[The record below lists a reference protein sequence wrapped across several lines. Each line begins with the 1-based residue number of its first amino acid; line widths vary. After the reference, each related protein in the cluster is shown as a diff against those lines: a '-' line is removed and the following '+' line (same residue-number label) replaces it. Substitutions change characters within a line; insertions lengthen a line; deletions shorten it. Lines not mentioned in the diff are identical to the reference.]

1 MKNCWDFIKCY
12 WMLLLGVISIAIGT
26 GLYMY
31 QYISSSMDIKNDC
44 IFKWSLSLNMIGLIA
59 IAIFIICR
67 YCCEKS
73 NNPTNTQLSSIQ
85 SYIDNLTTLKNKY
98 KCARKGQYVVTVIL
112 LLAILSF
119 VLIPR
124 IMVWCKTG
132 LISSSGFSSF
142 LFDRANTFNITNHDQ
157 ITLFWNSIYISIIF
171 IILCILFLSTIHS
184 IRITSYKIRLID
196 STIAR
201 IQVYNI
207 SRGYGLINIPV
218 IGIKKNDVGGND
230 YSFISNDRFIVKT
243 QDGQE
248 TQESQGIQETQPK
261 KSKDKNRKTQE
272 KQIKDKDRKI
282 QDSLTNIITTA
293 KDGEIKFEIIYL
305 INDNKWVLI
314 CNNQTSD
321 KIPTDVSDETKKKI
335 ELEINRLTQELNAD
349 SSRNIWSAIFNSR

>member
-1 MKNCWDFIKCY
+1 MKKCWDFIKCY

-26 GLYMY
+26 GLYMD
-31 QYISSSMDIKNDC
+31 QYIPNPMDIKNEC
-44 IFKWSLSLNMIGLIA
+44 IFKWSLSLNVIGIIA

-98 KCARKGQYVVTVIL
+98 KCARKGQYVVAVIL
-112 LLAILSF
+112 LLAILSY

-124 IMVWCKTG
+124 IMVWCKTS

-142 LFDRANTFNITNHDQ
+142 LFDRANTFNITNHDK

-184 IRITSYKIRLID
+184 IRITSHKIRLID

-218 IGIKKNDVGGND
+218 IGIKKTDVGGNN

-248 TQESQGIQETQPK
+248 IQESQGIQETQPK
-261 KSKDKNRKTQE
+261 KSKDKNRKAQE

-282 QDSLTNIITTA
+282 HDSLTNIITTA

-314 CNNQTSD
+314 CNNHTSD
-321 KIPTDVSDETKKKI
+321 KMPTDVSDETKKKI

>member
-12 WMLLLGVISIAIGT
+12 WMLLLGVISLAIGT

-31 QYISSSMDIKNDC
+31 QYIPNSMDIKNDC
-44 IFKWSLSLNMIGLIA
+44 IFKWSLSLNVIGIIA
-59 IAIFIICR
+59 IAIYIICR
-67 YCCEKS
+67 NCCEKS
-73 NNPTNTQLSSIQ
+73 DNPTSVIK
-85 SYIDNLTTLKNKY
+85 SYIDNLNLLKRKY
-98 KCARKGQYVVTVIL
+98 KCTRIGQYVVAVIL

-184 IRITSYKIRLID
+184 IRITSHKIRLID
-196 STIAR
+196 STLTNIK
-201 IQVYNI
+201 VYDI
-207 SRGYGLINIPV
+207 SKSCDCINIPV
-218 IGIKKNDVGGND
+218 ISIKKSDTENNN
-230 YSFISNDRFIVKT
+230 YSFITNGREVKENKEVEV
-243 QDGQE
+243 DG
-248 TQESQGIQETQPK
+248 K
-261 KSKDKNRKTQE
+261 K
-272 KQIKDKDRKI
+272 IKK
-282 QDSLTNIITTA
+282 LITTT
-293 KDGEIKFEIIYL
+293 GNHEVEFTIKYT
-305 INDNKWVLI
+305 INDNKWILI
-314 CNNQTSD
+314 CKDQTSD
-321 KIPTDVSDETKKKI
+321 KISAEISDETKKKI

>member
-1 MKNCWDFIKCY
+1 
-12 WMLLLGVISIAIGT
+12 MLLLGVISFAIGT
-26 GLYMY
+26 GLYMD
-31 QYISSSMDIKNDC
+31 QYIPNSMDIKNEC
-44 IFKWSLSLNMIGLIA
+44 IFKWSLSLNVIGIIA

-98 KCARKGQYVVTVIL
+98 KCARKGQYVVAVIL

-157 ITLFWNSIYISIIF
+157 ITLFGNSIYISIIF

-184 IRITSYKIRLID
+184 IRITSHKIRLID

-218 IGIKKNDVGGND
+218 IGIKKNDGGEND
-230 YSFISNDRFIVKT
+230 YSFISNDRFVKT
-243 QDGQE
+243 QGGQE
-248 TQESQGIQETQPK
+248 TQSK
-261 KSKDKNRKTQE
+261 KSKDKNSKKQE
-272 KQIKDKDRKI
+272 IPEKI
-282 QDSLTNIITTA
+282 TITAGNDA
-293 KDGEIKFEIIYL
+293 KIKFEIIYL
-305 INDNKWVLI
+305 INENKWELK
-314 CNNQTSD
+314 CDNNQISE
-321 KIPTDVSDETKKKI
+321 KMSTDISDETKKKI

-349 SSRNIWSAIFNSR
+349 SSRDIWSAIFNSR

>member
-12 WMLLLGVISIAIGT
+12 WMLLLGVISLAIGT

-31 QYISSSMDIKNDC
+31 QYIPNSMDIKNDC
-44 IFKWSLSLNMIGLIA
+44 IFKWSLSLNVIGIIA
-59 IAIFIICR
+59 IAIYIICR
-67 YCCEKS
+67 NCCEKS
-73 NNPTNTQLSSIQ
+73 NNHTNTQLSSIQ

-98 KCARKGQYVVTVIL
+98 KCARKGQYVVAVIL

-184 IRITSYKIRLID
+184 IRITSHKIRLID
-196 STIAR
+196 STLTKIK
-201 IQVYNI
+201 VYDI
-207 SRGYGLINIPV
+207 SKSCDCINIPV
-218 IGIKKNDVGGND
+218 IGIKTNDTA
-230 YSFISNDRFIVKT
+230 SNEYCITVYDRFVMRKQEAPET
-243 QDGQE
+243 QGTTEKKQE
-248 TQESQGIQETQPK
+248 TPK
-261 KSKDKNRKTQE
+261 K
-272 KQIKDKDRKI
+272 
-282 QDSLTNIITTA
+282 ITITA
-293 KDGEIKFEIIYL
+293 GDDAKIKFEINYL

-314 CNNQTSD
+314 YNDQTSGEM
-321 KIPTDVSDETKKKI
+321 PTDVSDETKKKI

-349 SSRNIWSAIFNSR
+349 SSRYIWSAIFNSR

>member
-1 MKNCWDFIKCY
+1 
-12 WMLLLGVISIAIGT
+12 MLLLGVISLAIGT

-31 QYISSSMDIKNDC
+31 QYIPNSMDIKNDC
-44 IFKWSLSLNMIGLIA
+44 IFKWSLSLNVIGIIA
-59 IAIFIICR
+59 IAIYIICR
-67 YCCEKS
+67 NCCEKS

-98 KCARKGQYVVTVIL
+98 KCARKGQYVVAVIL

-142 LFDRANTFNITNHDQ
+142 LFDRANTFNITNHNQ

-184 IRITSYKIRLID
+184 IRITSHKIRLID
-196 STIAR
+196 STLTKIK
-201 IQVYNI
+201 VYDI
-207 SRGYGLINIPV
+207 SKSCNCINIPV
-218 IGIKKNDVGGND
+218 ISIKKSDTENNN
-230 YSFISNDRFIVKT
+230 YSFITNGREVKKNEEDEV
-243 QDGQE
+243 DG
-248 TQESQGIQETQPK
+248 K
-261 KSKDKNRKTQE
+261 K
-272 KQIKDKDRKI
+272 IKKP
-282 QDSLTNIITTA
+282 ITTTINH
-293 KDGEIKFEIIYL
+293 DEVEFTIKYT

-314 CNNQTSD
+314 CNNHTSD
-321 KIPTDVSDETKKKI
+321 KMPTDVSDETKKKI

-349 SSRNIWSAIFNSR
+349 SSRNIWRAIFNSR

>member
-1 MKNCWDFIKCY
+1 
-12 WMLLLGVISIAIGT
+12 MLLLGVISLAIGT

-31 QYISSSMDIKNDC
+31 QYIPNSMDIKNDC
-44 IFKWSLSLNMIGLIA
+44 IFKWSLSLNVIGIIA
-59 IAIFIICR
+59 IAIYIICR
-67 YCCEKS
+67 NCCEKS
-73 NNPTNTQLSSIQ
+73 NNHTNTQLSSIQ

-98 KCARKGQYVVTVIL
+98 KCARKGQYVVAVIL

-171 IILCILFLSTIHS
+171 IIICILFLSTIHS
-184 IRITSYKIRLID
+184 IRITSHKIRLID

-218 IGIKKNDVGGND
+218 IGIKKNDGGEND
-230 YSFISNDRFIVKT
+230 YSFISNDRFVVKTQDRQET

-248 TQESQGIQETQPK
+248 TQESQGIQKTQPK
-261 KSKDKNRKTQE
+261 KSKNKNRKTQE
-272 KQIKDKDRKI
+272 KQIKDKGRKI

-293 KDGEIKFEIIYL
+293 KDGEIKFEIIYF

-314 CNNQTSD
+314 GNNQTSD
-321 KIPTDVSDETKKKI
+321 KMPTDVSDETKKKI

>member
-1 MKNCWDFIKCY
+1 MKKCWDFIKCY
-12 WMLLLGVISIAIGT
+12 WMLLLGVISLAIGT

-31 QYISSSMDIKNDC
+31 QYIPNSMDIKNDC
-44 IFKWSLSLNMIGLIA
+44 IFKWSLSLNVIGIIA
-59 IAIFIICR
+59 IAIYIICR

-98 KCARKGQYVVTVIL
+98 KCARKGQYVVAVIL

-157 ITLFWNSIYISIIF
+157 ITLFGNSIYISIIF

-184 IRITSYKIRLID
+184 IRITSHKIRLID

-218 IGIKKNDVGGND
+218 IGIKKNDGGEND
-230 YSFISNDRFIVKT
+230 YSFISNDRFVKT
-243 QDGQE
+243 QGGQE
-248 TQESQGIQETQPK
+248 TQSK
-261 KSKDKNRKTQE
+261 KSKDKNRKKQE
-272 KQIKDKDRKI
+272 IPEKI
-282 QDSLTNIITTA
+282 TITAGNDA
-293 KDGEIKFEIIYL
+293 KIKFEIIYL
-305 INDNKWVLI
+305 INENKWELK
-314 CNNQTSD
+314 CDNNQISE
-321 KIPTDVSDETKKKI
+321 KMSTDISDETKKKI

>member
-12 WMLLLGVISIAIGT
+12 RMLLLGVISLAIGT

-31 QYISSSMDIKNDC
+31 QYIYSSMDIKNDC
-44 IFKWSLSLNMIGLIA
+44 IFKWSLSLNVIGIIA

-98 KCARKGQYVVTVIL
+98 KCARKGQYVVAVIL

-184 IRITSYKIRLID
+184 IRITSHKIRLID
-196 STIAR
+196 STLTKIK
-201 IQVYNI
+201 VYDI
-207 SRGYGLINIPV
+207 SKSCNFINIPV
-218 IGIKKNDVGGND
+218 ISIKKSDTENNN
-230 YSFISNDRFIVKT
+230 YSFITNGREVKENKEVEVN
-243 QDGQE
+243 G
-248 TQESQGIQETQPK
+248 K
-261 KSKDKNRKTQE
+261 K
-272 KQIKDKDRKI
+272 IKK
-282 QDSLTNIITTA
+282 LITTM
-293 KDGEIKFEIIYL
+293 GNHEIEFTIKYT

-314 CNNQTSD
+314 CNDQTSD

-349 SSRNIWSAIFNSR
+349 SSRDIWSAIFNSR

>member
-12 WMLLLGVISIAIGT
+12 WMLLLGVIYLAIGT

-31 QYISSSMDIKNDC
+31 QYIPNSMDIKNDC
-44 IFKWSLSLNMIGLIA
+44 IFKWSLSLNVIGIIA
-59 IAIFIICR
+59 IAIYIICR
-67 YCCEKS
+67 NCCEKS
-73 NNPTNTQLSSIQ
+73 NNPTNTLLSSIQ

-98 KCARKGQYVVTVIL
+98 KCARKGQYVVAVIL

-184 IRITSYKIRLID
+184 IRITSHKIRLID
-196 STIAR
+196 STLTKIK
-201 IQVYNI
+201 VYDI
-207 SRGYGLINIPV
+207 SKSCNCINIPV
-218 IGIKKNDVGGND
+218 ISIKKSDTGNNN
-230 YSFISNDRFIVKT
+230 YSFITNGREVKKNEEDEV
-243 QDGQE
+243 DG
-248 TQESQGIQETQPK
+248 K
-261 KSKDKNRKTQE
+261 KIKT
-272 KQIKDKDRKI
+272 
-282 QDSLTNIITTA
+282 LITTTVNQ
-293 KDGEIKFEIIYL
+293 DEVEFTIKYT

-314 CNNQTSD
+314 GNNQTSD
-321 KIPTDVSDETKKKI
+321 KMPTDVSDETKKNI

>member
-1 MKNCWDFIKCY
+1 MKKCCDFIKCY
-12 WMLLLGVISIAIGT
+12 RMLLLGVISLAIGT

-44 IFKWSLSLNMIGLIA
+44 IFKWSLSLNLIGIIA

-73 NNPTNTQLSSIQ
+73 DNPTSVIK
-85 SYIDNLTTLKNKY
+85 SYIDNLNLLKRKY
-98 KCARKGQYVVTVIL
+98 KCTRIGQYVIVVIL
-112 LLAILSF
+112 LLVILSF

-124 IMVWCKTG
+124 IMVWCKTD
-132 LISSSGFSSF
+132 LIYSSEFGSL
-142 LFDRANTFNITNHDQ
+142 LFNEVNTLNIMNHEQ
-157 ITLFWNSIYISIIF
+157 ISLFCNSISIFIIF
-171 IILCILFLSTIHS
+171 IILCILFLYTIRR
-184 IRITSYKIRLID
+184 IRITSHKIKLID

-207 SRGYGLINIPV
+207 SWGYGLINIPV

-248 TQESQGIQETQPK
+248 IQESQGIQETQPK
-261 KSKDKNRKTQE
+261 KSKDKNRKAQE

-293 KDGEIKFEIIYL
+293 KDGEIKFEINYL
-305 INDNKWVLI
+305 INDNKWELI
-314 CNNQTSD
+314 CNDQTSV
-321 KIPTDVSDETKKKI
+321 KMPTDVSDETKKKI

-349 SSRNIWSAIFNSR
+349 SSRDIWSTIFNSR

>member
-12 WMLLLGVISIAIGT
+12 GMLLLGVISLAIGT

-31 QYISSSMDIKNDC
+31 QYIPNSMDIKNDC
-44 IFKWSLSLNMIGLIA
+44 IFKWSLSLNVIGIIA
-59 IAIFIICR
+59 IAIYIICR

-98 KCARKGQYVVTVIL
+98 KCARKGQYVVAVIL

-157 ITLFWNSIYISIIF
+157 ITLFGNSIYISIIF

-184 IRITSYKIRLID
+184 IRITSHKIRLID
-196 STIAR
+196 STLTKIK
-201 IQVYNI
+201 VYDI
-207 SRGYGLINIPV
+207 SKSCNCINIPV
-218 IGIKKNDVGGND
+218 ISIKKSDTENNN
-230 YSFISNDRFIVKT
+230 YSFITNGREVKENKEVEV
-243 QDGQE
+243 DG
-248 TQESQGIQETQPK
+248 K
-261 KSKDKNRKTQE
+261 K
-272 KQIKDKDRKI
+272 IKK
-282 QDSLTNIITTA
+282 LITTT
-293 KDGEIKFEIIYL
+293 GNHEVEFTIKYT
-305 INDNKWVLI
+305 INDNKWILI
-314 CNNQTSD
+314 CKDQTSV
-321 KIPTDVSDETKKKI
+321 KMSTDISDETKKKI

-349 SSRNIWSAIFNSR
+349 SSRNIWRAIFNSR